1 MEQVIIDIIGW
12 IGAIIYL
19 IAYGMVS
26 AKKVE
31 ADSWTYQGMNM
42 FAGILLITN
51 NFYLRAYPST
61 ALNTVWVAIA
71 IVTLGRK
78 YWAK

>member
-1 MEQVIIDIIGW
+1 MERNLIDTVGW
-12 IGAIIYL
+12 IGAVTYL

-31 ADSWTYQGMNM
+31 ADSWAYQGMNM
-42 FAGILLITN
+42 FAGTLLIIN

-61 ALNTVWVAIA
+61 ALNTVWVGIA
-71 IVTLGRK
+71 LVTLGRK
-78 YWAK
+78 YLVK

>member
-1 MEQVIIDIIGW
+1 MERIIIDSIGW
-12 IGAIIYL
+12 IGAVTYL

-31 ADSWTYQGMNM
+31 ADSWAYQGMNM
-42 FAGILLITN
+42 FAGTLLIIN

-61 ALNTVWVAIA
+61 ALNTVWVGIA
-71 IVTLGRK
+71 ILTLGRK
-78 YWAK
+78 FWAK

>member
-1 MEQVIIDIIGW
+1 MERIIIDTIGW
-12 IGAIIYL
+12 IGAVTYL

-42 FAGILLITN
+42 FAGSLLIIN

-61 ALNTVWVAIA
+61 ALNTVWVGIA
-71 IVTLGRK
+71 ILTLGRK
-78 YWAK
+78 FWTK